1 MNGKIVAAFVSGA
14 VLASAIVYMAVRPTA
29 LPQGTPIADVRAVE
43 IPAPPASK
51 PVIEETP
58 APPPAP
64 EVKSEAPAPIAHA
77 PKPVA
82 QPAPQRARL
91 SQKPIREKPSPMPPV
106 RHDTPVLVA
115 RNDPKIEPPSPAP
128 QPAPEAPQPVA
139 TPVPQPPPPA
149 PEPVPVP
156 QPAAAPVQTPDAPG
170 PHTVVLTAGTRLI
183 VRIGETI
190 SSARSQIGDTF
201 VATLE
206 QPLVIDGFIICE
218 RGSRVIGKV
227 TQATPAGRAGGQS
240 HLGLELT
247 KLNTSDRQRIEIRTD
262 TYSRDG
268 SGSTGSDL
276 AKIGAGTAI
285 GAAIGAMAGGGK
297 GAAIGAGAGAAAGTG
312 MVLIANRSVEVPV
325 EARVTFRVKEPV
337 TITEKLD

>member
-1 MNGKIVAAFVSGA
+1 
-14 VLASAIVYMAVRPTA
+14 VLA
-29 LPQGTPIADVRAVE
+29 
-43 IPAPPASK
+43 
-51 PVIEETP
+51 
-58 APPPAP
+58 
-64 EVKSEAPAPIAHA
+64 
-77 PKPVA
+77 
-82 QPAPQRARL
+82 
-91 SQKPIREKPSPMPPV
+91 
-106 RHDTPVLVA
+106 
-115 RNDPKIEPPSPAP
+115 
-128 QPAPEAPQPVA
+128 
-139 TPVPQPPPPA
+139 
-149 PEPVPVP
+149 
-156 QPAAAPVQTPDAPG
+156 
-170 PHTVVLTAGTRLI
+170 AGTRLT

-190 SSARSQIGDTF
+190 SAARSQIGDTF

-240 HLGLELT
+240 HLSIELT
-247 KLNTSDRQRIEIRTD
+247 RLNTSDRQRIDIRTD

-268 SGSTGSDL
+268 LGSTGGDL

-312 MVLIANRSVEVPV
+312 MVLISNSKSVEVPV
-325 EARVTFRVKEPV
+325 EARVTFLVKDPV